1 MIEKL
6 HGFGLDSSPPSY
18 WYSYSKLI
26 ANFVCALVVIPKILP
41 NSSGTKVQKLVGF
54 SSFFLSSKYHIQWP
68 IVRNMSHSL
77 SLSLFF
83 FSFFFF
89 FLPKK
94 HESFLEKCPT
104 RSKMTFTMIFLTW
117 LEVKIVGNILVNK
130 QVLIQQIIF
139 PIISKDIRTIS
150 QCYKITLWK
159 CCL

>member
-18 WYSYSKLI
+18 WYSYSKLL

-77 SLSLFF
+77 SLSL
-83 FSFFFF
+83 S

-104 RSKMTFTMIFLTW
+104 RSKMTFSMIFLTW

-150 QCYKITLWK
+150 QCYKITLRK
-159 CCL
+159 CCF